1 MTLYILG
8 TITGVVVV
16 ILCIIIAGITREGI
30 TNKMTLDSVSG
41 FYKELFEHWD
51 DRNYLHRSTNV
62 QLRSIVAILT
72 EKRMIDENNNDNPA
86 LSASDMESVVGG
98 E

>member
-30 TNKMTLDSVSG
+30 TNKMTLDSVSE
-41 FYKELFEHWD
+41 FYEQLFEHWD

-62 QLRSIVAILT
+62 QLRSIVAILN
-72 EKRMIDENNNDNPA
+72 EKRTIDEKDNDNPS
-86 LSASDMESVVGG
+86 LSVADLEPTVSG